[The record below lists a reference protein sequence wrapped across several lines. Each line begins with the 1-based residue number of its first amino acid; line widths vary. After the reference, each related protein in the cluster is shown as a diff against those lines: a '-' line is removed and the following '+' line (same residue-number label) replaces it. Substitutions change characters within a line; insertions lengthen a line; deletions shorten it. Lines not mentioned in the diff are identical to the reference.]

1 MHKYAQAITKPQLAF
16 GQGWGFF
23 ALRKTMALTTL
34 AVVNDMLGLLGER
47 RVNALDEHHPLIPDA
62 IAKLETAA
70 AWVQA
75 DMWWFNVEYPTLTPQ
90 VGTGNLLVPND
101 TAACDSLTQYPRLAV
116 RGNRLYNMDDVTD
129 VFTSPIRVRLHR
141 IVPFDDCPL
150 LARAYIAARAKLD
163 FQKDYDGDSMKAQ
176 ILAQEIKESYARLHA
191 EHIRNAKANILHRPS
206 VLGKLQAIV
215 GGRPNWQT
223 SVVNRN
229 I

>member
-1 MHKYAQAITKPQLAF
+1 
-16 GQGWGFF
+16 
-23 ALRKTMALTTL
+23 MALTTL
-34 AVVNDMLGLLGER
+34 DVVNDMLGLLGER
-47 RVNALDEHHPLIPDA
+47 RVNAIDEPHPMIPKA
-62 IAKLETAA
+62 VAKLETAT

-90 VGTGNLLVPND
+90 AGTGELLVPND

-116 RGNRLYNMDDVTD
+116 RGNRLYNLDDVTD
-129 VFTSPIRVRLHR
+129 VFTTPIRVRLHR
-141 IVPFDDCPL
+141 VVPFDDCPL

-176 ILAQEIKESYARLHA
+176 ILAQEIKDSYARMHS

-206 VLGKLQAIV
+206 VLVKLQAIV

-223 SVVNRN
+223 AVVNRN
-229 I
+229 L

>member
-1 MHKYAQAITKPQLAF
+1 
-16 GQGWGFF
+16 
-23 ALRKTMALTTL
+23 MALTTL

-176 ILAQEIKESYARLHA
+176 ILAQEIKESYARMHA

>member
-176 ILAQEIKESYARLHA
+176 ILAQEIKESYARMHA

>member
-1 MHKYAQAITKPQLAF
+1 
-16 GQGWGFF
+16 
-23 ALRKTMALTTL
+23 MALTTL

-62 IAKLETAA
+62 LAKLETAA

-101 TAACDSLTQYPRLAV
+101 TAACASLTQYPRLAV

-150 LARAYIAARAKLD
+150 IARAYIAARAKLD

-176 ILAQEIKESYARLHA
+176 ILAQEIKESYARIHA

-223 SVVNRN
+223 AVVNRN

>member
-1 MHKYAQAITKPQLAF
+1 
-16 GQGWGFF
+16 
-23 ALRKTMALTTL
+23 MALTTL

-47 RVNALDEHHPLIPDA
+47 RVNAIDEPHPMIPNA
-62 IAKLETAA
+62 IAKLETAT

-90 VGTGNLLVPND
+90 AGTGELLVPND

-116 RGNRLYNMDDVTD
+116 RGNRLYNLDNVTD
-129 VFTSPIRVRLHR
+129 VFTAPIRVRLHR
-141 IVPFDDCPL
+141 VVPFDDCPL

-176 ILAQEIKESYARLHA
+176 ILAQEIKDSYARMHS

-206 VLGKLQAIV
+206 MLAKLQSIV

-223 SVVNRN
+223 AVVNRN
-229 I
+229 L

>member
-1 MHKYAQAITKPQLAF
+1 
-16 GQGWGFF
+16 
-23 ALRKTMALTTL
+23 MALTTL

-47 RVNALDEHHPLIPDA
+47 RVNAIDEPHPMIPNA
-62 IAKLETAA
+62 IAKLETAT

-90 VGTGNLLVPND
+90 VGTGELLVPND

-116 RGNRLYNMDDVTD
+116 RGNRLYNLDDVTD
-129 VFTSPIRVRLHR
+129 VFTAPIRVRLHR

-176 ILAQEIKESYARLHA
+176 ILAQEIKDSYARMHA

-206 VLGKLQAIV
+206 MLAQLQSIV

-223 SVVNRN
+223 AVVNRN
-229 I
+229 L